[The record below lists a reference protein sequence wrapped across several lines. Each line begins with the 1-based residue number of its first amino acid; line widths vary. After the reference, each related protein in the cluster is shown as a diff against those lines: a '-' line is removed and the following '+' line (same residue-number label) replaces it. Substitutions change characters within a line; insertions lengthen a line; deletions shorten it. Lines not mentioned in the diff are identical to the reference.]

1 MVTWQAPKADKVSN
15 FFFKVVQEGFT
26 DQMSYVK
33 TIFRFR
39 ASLWYLRSGKKSV
52 VIRPAVPEMLEGV
65 CFYTPPLPPDASKLS
80 KRADEIN
87 R

>member
-1 MVTWQAPKADKVSN
+1 MVTWQAPRADKVSN
-15 FFFKVVQEGFT
+15 FIFKVVQEGFT

-52 VIRPAVPEMLEGV
+52 VIRPAVRDVGGGMFLH
-65 CFYTPPLPPDASKLS
+65 PPPPPDASKLS